1 MGRSISENGY
11 LSKNKNC
18 SLSAKER
25 RLLVFCKYMEYI
37 KRRILK
43 EMQKK
48 DLNQIDISLRAGVS
62 QSTIN
67 RILNTGVSARI
78 GTLNKIAH
86 VLGVPVEY
94 LVTEDETKALLFL
107 EISHLSKEEIHQT
120 LLHLEKEKLYKESK
134 KAI

>member
-1 MGRSISENGY
+1 
-11 LSKNKNC
+11 
-18 SLSAKER
+18 
-25 RLLVFCKYMEYI
+25 
-37 KRRILK
+37 
-43 EMQKK
+43 MQKK
-48 DLNQIDISLRAGVS
+48 DLNQIDVSLRAGVS

-107 EISHLSKEEIHQT
+107 EISQLSKEEIHQT
-120 LLHLEKEKLYKESK
+120 LLHLEKEKLYKETK
-134 KAI
+134 KAQ